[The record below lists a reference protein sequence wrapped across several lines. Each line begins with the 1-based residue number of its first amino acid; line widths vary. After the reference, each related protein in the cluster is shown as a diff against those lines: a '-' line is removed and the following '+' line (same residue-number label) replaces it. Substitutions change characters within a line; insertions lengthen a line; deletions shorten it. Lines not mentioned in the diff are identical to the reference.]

1 VKYEGTIYRDD
12 KMDKK
17 ISVAMISGLV
27 GKTPEYIT
35 RSFIFDEAYR
45 LAKRGI
51 NIHIIRPKV
60 ECNSFS
66 YGIHYHG
73 LTKKIDMQAFSFM
86 IKNLPT
92 YPLFSLLR
100 RPKSFYKENLYAIN
114 VLKKIKQKDM
124 DLIHAHF
131 AYREGLVGML
141 ARKRTRKPLVI
152 TVHGY
157 DILVE
162 QSIGY
167 GVRLSKKFDAI
178 VRRVLDDA
186 DAIITASKVTF
197 NEVRKI
203 VNNISKIYLIPNGV
217 DIKRYNPSLNGSYI
231 KKSLGSQEVNIVFTL
246 RRHEPK
252 NGLEYLIRAA
262 QIVTKDKEDVIF
274 IIGGDGSLRAYH
286 EKLAINLGLKDKVIF
301 TGDISYSKVPH
312 YYAISDITV
321 IPSLQEAFGLVV
333 SEAMACGKPVIGSK
347 VGGIPDQIVDG
358 YNGFLVQPRN
368 SKEIAEKI
376 LWLIDHSKKLKSM
389 GMNGRK
395 IVEEKFDINKRIDK
409 IVQLYEKLV
418 N

>member
-1 VKYEGTIYRDD
+1 MDYKGTIYRDD
-12 KMDKK
+12 KLDKK

-35 RSFIFDEAYR
+35 RSFIFNESYR

-51 NIHIIRPKV
+51 NINIIRPNV
-60 ECNSFS
+60 EGNSFS
-66 YGIHYHG
+66 YGIHYYG

-92 YPLFSLLR
+92 YPLFSLFR
-100 RPKSFYKENLYAIN
+100 RPESFYKENLYAMN

-141 ARKRTRKPLVI
+141 ARKRTRKPLII

-167 GVRLSKKFDAI
+167 GVRLSKKIDAI

-186 DAIITASKVTF
+186 DAVITASKVMF
-197 NEVRKI
+197 NETSKI
-203 VNNISKIYLIPNGV
+203 VNNKSKIYLIPNGV
-217 DIKRYNPSLNGSYI
+217 DIKRYNSSLNSSYI
-231 KKSLGSQEVNIVFTL
+231 KKSLGLKEVNIVFTL

-252 NGLEYLIRAA
+252 NGLEYLIKAA
-262 QIVTKDKEDVIF
+262 QIVTKNKKDVIF

-286 EKLAINLGLKDKVIF
+286 ETLAGNLGLKDKVIF
-301 TGDISYSKVPH
+301 TGDIPYNKVPY
-312 YYAISDITV
+312 YYAMSNITV
-321 IPSLQEAFGLVV
+321 VPSLQEAFGLVV
-333 SEAMACGKPVIGSK
+333 SEAMACGKPV
-347 VGGIPDQIVDG
+347 
-358 YNGFLVQPRN
+358 
-368 SKEIAEKI
+368 
-376 LWLIDHSKKLKSM
+376 
-389 GMNGRK
+389 
-395 IVEEKFDINKRIDK
+395 
-409 IVQLYEKLV
+409 
-418 N
+418 